1 MIRRIKRDRIMTL
14 VLVVFLSN
22 YLMVSAVK
30 AAEIYTNQVGRFNY
44 YSNAVRLKEDL
55 EGRGFKVY
63 MSEGPPYVVTVERSS
78 TYSEALRV
86 RERLKGLNINSFI
99 VKINGERELTAAE
112 ESPAVRN
119 FYTNQVGKFN
129 YYSNAVRLKEDLEGR
144 GFKVYMSEGPPY
156 VVTVERS
163 LTYSEALRVRERL
176 KGLNIDCF
184 IVKIDEEG
192 KITIIEE
199 SDIKALNIFP
209 LLNDSILQGVHGS
222 QTLFFYVNENWE
234 PEGSSYIDLY
244 FSHSLVSA
252 NHKSTLTVLINDRPI
267 STLELINEKA
277 KNRAERVYIP
287 KEVVEKGFNALTLRL
302 YKRISDDPC
311 EDAYNPGNW
320 FTLKRETM
328 VHLEYREML
337 DSPNLSSYPYPYFK
351 IGREDPVDSF
361 IVIPKDYSQRH
372 LIAAAYLAAGFGKYE
387 PYKNIRVKV
396 ATEQEIKGYLN
407 DSNLIFIGSNAE
419 FKDIDGL
426 PSVAEEKGAG
436 VLEEFVSPWN
446 PSKRVLRIAGEGEY
460 IQEASKALFYADV
473 VNQMKRSR
481 QVIKNLEL
489 LTGKI
494 GPFLGRVT
502 LADLGYDDIIVR
514 GKQQQAAAFSYSLP
528 TEVELKEGA
537 GITLDLR
544 YSQAL
549 DFIQASVTV
558 EVNNIPLGSRRLT
571 YEGAEGEEVFFKF
584 PPELLREKN
593 FGIRVLFNLDLRGID
608 CTQRYEEHA
617 WAVIGRNSF
626 LYLPHEEGDRKNLK
640 NYHYI
645 FSKNGRIEDTV
656 AVIPDN
662 PRLGH
667 IETALNIF
675 AHMGHYLKD
684 LGDIGLVK
692 AGDLTDDQKDK
703 NMIFIG
709 TPEENSYIKTIN
721 QYLPVKFDKS
731 SGRFMP
737 SKDFPFLEELG
748 SEVGIV
754 QLIDSPWSSGKKVM
768 VVTGADYF
776 ALKNAEIMLTSLN
789 IANTL
794 SGVVCMMDNAGEVYS
809 FESVEKADT
818 IQRNKEDKSSKLF
831 WFQRLHELLSQRNV
845 KILAVILG
853 LIITTMFIL
862 FYVVKK
868 NYR

>member
-14 VLVVFLSN
+14 VLVVFLSY
-22 YLMVSAVK
+22 YLMASDVK
-30 AAEIYTNQVGRFNY
+30 AGEI
-44 YSNAVRLKEDL
+44 
-55 EGRGFKVY
+55 
-63 MSEGPPYVVTVERSS
+63 
-78 TYSEALRV
+78 
-86 RERLKGLNINSFI
+86 
-99 VKINGERELTAAE
+99 
-112 ESPAVRN
+112 
-119 FYTNQVGKFN
+119 YTNQVGKFN
-129 YYSNAVRLKEDLEGR
+129 YYSNAVRLKENLEGR

-163 LTYSEALRVRERL
+163 LTYLDALRVRDKL
-176 KGLNIDCF
+176 KGYNIDCF
-184 IVKIDEEG
+184 IVKIEEEG

-234 PEGSSYIDLY
+234 PEGSSYVDLY
-244 FSHSLVSA
+244 FSHSPVST
-252 NHKSTLTVLINDRPI
+252 NHKSTLTVFINDRPV

-287 KEVVEKGFNALTLRL
+287 KEIVEKGFNALTLRL
-302 YKRISDDPC
+302 YKRISDEPC

-328 VHLEYREML
+328 IHLEYKEVL
-337 DSPNLSSYPYPYFK
+337 DSTNLSNYPYPYFK
-351 IGREDPVDSF
+351 IGREDPIDSL
-361 IVIPKDYSQRH
+361 IVIPKDYNQRH
-372 LIAAAYLAAGFGKYE
+372 LNAAAYLAAGFGKYE

-407 DSNLIFIGSNAE
+407 DSNLIFIGSNSE

-426 PSVAEEKGAG
+426 PSAAEKGAG
-436 VLEEFVSPWN
+436 VLEKFISPWN

-460 IQEASKALFYADV
+460 IQEASKALFYANV

-489 LTGKI
+489 LTGEI
-494 GPFLGRVT
+494 GPFLERVT
-502 LADLGYDDIIVR
+502 LADMGYNDIIVR
-514 GKQQQAAAFSYSLP
+514 GKHQQAAAFSYSLP
-528 TEVELKEGA
+528 TQVELKEGA
-537 GITLDLR
+537 GITLNLR

-549 DFIQASVTV
+549 QFIQASATV

-571 YEGAEGEEVFFKF
+571 YEGAEGEQVFFKF

-593 FGIRVLFNLDLRGID
+593 FDIRVLFNLDLRDID
-608 CTQRYEEHA
+608 CTQRYEEQA

-626 LYLPHEEGDRKNLK
+626 LHLPHEEGNRKNLK

-645 FSKNGRIEDTV
+645 FSKNSRIEDTV

-675 AHMGHYLKD
+675 VHIGHYLKD

-721 QYLPVKFDKS
+721 QYLPVKFDENR
-731 SGRFMP
+731 GRFIP
-737 SKDFPFLEELG
+737 NNDFPFLEELG
-748 SEVGIV
+748 NEVGIV

-818 IQRNKEDKSSKLF
+818 IQKNKEDKSSKLF

-853 LIITTMFIL
+853 LIITTMIIL
-862 FYVVKK
+862 FYVIKK
-868 NYR
+868 N

>member
-1 MIRRIKRDRIMTL
+1 MIRRIKRDRIITL
-14 VLVVFLSN
+14 FLVVFLSN

-55 EGRGFKVY
+55 EGRGFKAY
-63 MSEGPPYVVTVERSS
+63 MSEGPPYVVTVERSL

-112 ESPAVRN
+112 ESPAVKN
-119 FYTNQVGKFN
+119 FYTNQVGRFN

-156 VVTVERS
+156 VVTVGRNS
-163 LTYSEALRVRERL
+163 TYSEALRVRERL

-244 FSHSLVSA
+244 FSHSLVST
-252 NHKSTLTVLINDRPI
+252 NHKSTLTVFINDRPV
-267 STLELINEKA
+267 STFELINEKA
-277 KNRAERVYIP
+277 ENRAVRVYVP

-302 YKRISDDPC
+302 YKRVSDDPC

-320 FTLKRETM
+320 FTLKKETM
-328 VHLEYREML
+328 IHLEYREIM
-337 DSPNLSSYPYPYFK
+337 DRPILSNYPYPYFK
-351 IGREDPVDSF
+351 IGREDPVDAI
-361 IVIPKDYSQRH
+361 IVIPKNFNQRH
-372 LIAAAYLAAGFGKYE
+372 LSAAAYLAAGFGKYE

-396 ATEQEIKGYLN
+396 VTEPEIKGYLN
-407 DSNLIFIGSNAE
+407 DSNLIFIGSDEE
-419 FKDIDGL
+419 FDNIDGL
-426 PSVAEEKGAG
+426 PSTQEEEGAG
-436 VLEEFVSPWN
+436 VLEEFISPWN
-446 PSKRVLRIAGEGEY
+446 PSKMVLRIAGKGEY
-460 IQEASKALFYADV
+460 IQEASKALFYPNV
-473 VNQMKRSR
+473 VNQMKRPR

-489 LTGKI
+489 LLEKAD
-494 GPFLGRVT
+494 PFLEKVT
-502 LADLGYDDIIVR
+502 LSDIGYDDIIVR
-514 GKQQQAAAFSYSLP
+514 GKHQQAAAFNYSLP
-528 TEVELKEGA
+528 TQVELKEGA
-537 GITLDLR
+537 GITLNLR

-549 DFIQASVTV
+549 QFIQASVTV

-571 YEGAEGEEVFFKF
+571 YEGAEGEQVFFKF

-593 FGIRVLFNLDLRGID
+593 FGIRVLFNLDLRDTD
-608 CTQRYEEHA
+608 CTRRYEEHA

-645 FSKNGRIEDTV
+645 FSKNSRIDDTV

-662 PRLGH
+662 PGMGD

-675 AHMGHYLKD
+675 AYIGHYLKD
-684 LGDIGLVK
+684 LGDIELIK
-692 AGDLTDDQKDK
+692 AGDLDEDHENK
-703 NMIFIG
+703 NMILIG
-709 TPEENSYIKTIN
+709 TPRENFYIKTIN
-721 QYLPVKFDKS
+721 QHLCIKFDENR
-731 SGRFMP
+731 GRFIP
-737 SKDFPFLEELG
+737 NNDFPFLEELG
-748 SEVGIV
+748 NEVGIV
-754 QLIDSPWSSGKKVM
+754 QLIDSPWNSEKKVM

-794 SGVVCMMDNAGEVYS
+794 SGVVCMMDNTGDIYS
-809 FESVEKADT
+809 FESKEKAET
-818 IQRNKEDKSSKLF
+818 AQKYEGGKSSKLF
-831 WFQRLHELLSQRNV
+831 WLQKLRELLSQRNI

-853 LIITTMFIL
+853 LVITIMFIL
-862 FYVVKK
+862 FYATKK